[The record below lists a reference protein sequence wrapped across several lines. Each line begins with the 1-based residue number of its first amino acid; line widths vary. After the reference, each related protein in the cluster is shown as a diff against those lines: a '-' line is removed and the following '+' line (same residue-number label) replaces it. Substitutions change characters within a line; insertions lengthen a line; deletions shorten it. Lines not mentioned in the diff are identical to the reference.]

1 MADLLVALTGGIASG
16 KSTVSG
22 FLEYLG
28 AHVIDSD
35 QVAREVVRPGSRGA
49 ELVAEIFGDEFFTN
63 GELNRQKLAEVV
75 FSDATKRTQLE
86 AILHPLIQQA
96 SNRLFEDSDRIV
108 IYQIPLLV
116 ESKSDYPFDAVIT
129 VEASDQTKIQRL
141 IQTRSMT
148 EQDAASRISS
158 QTDRANREKIADF
171 VIDSDCSLDE
181 LVAQVNEVWKH
192 LEEMRKRKLGFS

>member
-22 FLEYLG
+22 FFENLG
-28 AHVIDSD
+28 ARVIDSD
-35 QVAREVVRPGSRGA
+35 QVAREVVRPGTRGA
-49 ELVAEIFGDEFFTN
+49 ELVAETFGDEFFTN

-75 FSDATKRTQLE
+75 FSDATKRSQLE

-96 SNRLFEDSDRIV
+96 SNRLFEDSDGIV

-129 VEASDQTKIQRL
+129 VEASDKTKIQRL

-181 LVAQVNEVWKH
+181 LVAQVNEVWKR